1 MKKTLCLLAL
11 LTASSYCPGQDTPKP
26 APKPRAIQWRES
38 YPKALEEASRSTRP
52 ILADFEADWCGWCK
66 KLDRETFGNA
76 EVIKLVET
84 FFIPVRIDTDHQ
96 PEISAKF
103 EVKGLPTILLL
114 SAEGKEL
121 KRLSGFRPAEKF
133 LTELRQAIKSA
144 ATLDELRKAAEKNPG
159 DLDSVRAWARATF
172 ASGNPGAAEK
182 ILSGALKGKPMEPG
196 LLLELADIKRSAG
209 KTAEA
214 RELYKQILALGDT
227 RGGSSFQQAHL
238 PLARLQ
244 LGGKQYKAALE
255 TLSAYISRVK
265 SGKGLPEAYFLRSYV
280 HSVEDRDTEALKD
293 LRKVLELDPDGE
305 YGTRAGYIIDLVKQ
319 E

>member
-1 MKKTLCLLAL
+1 MKKTICLLAL
-11 LTASSYCPGQDTPKP
+11 LTAPSYCLGQDTPK
-26 APKPRAIQWRES
+26 AAAKPRAIQWRES
-38 YPKALEEASRSTRP
+38 YPKALEEAARTTKP

-84 FFIPVRIDTDHQ
+84 FFVPVRIDTDHQ
-96 PEISAKF
+96 PKISAKF

-114 SAEGKEL
+114 NPGGKEI

-133 LTELRQAIKSA
+133 LSELRQTIKSA
-144 ATLDELRKAAEKNPG
+144 AALDELRKAAEKNPG

-172 ASGNPGAAEK
+172 ASGNSTAAEE
-182 ILSGALKGKPMEPG
+182 ILSGALKRKPMEAS
-196 LLLELADIKRSAG
+196 LLLELADIKRSGGQAG
-209 KTAEA
+209 GA
-214 RELYKQILALGDT
+214 RKLYKQVLSLGET
-227 RGGSSFQQAHL
+227 RGGSSFLKAHL
-238 PLARLQ
+238 PLARLY

-265 SGKGLPEAYFLRSYV
+265 NGKGLPEAYFLRSYV

-305 YGTRAGYIIDLVKQ
+305 YGTRADYIIDLVKQ

>member
-11 LTASSYCPGQDTPKP
+11 LTAPSYCLAQDAPKA

-38 YPKALEEASRSTRP
+38 YPKALEEAARAAKP

-76 EVIKLVET
+76 AVIKLVEA

-96 PEISAKF
+96 PKISAKF

-114 SAEGKEL
+114 SPAGKEL
-121 KRLSGFRPAEKF
+121 KRLSGFRPADKF
-133 LTELRQAIKSA
+133 LTELRQAVKSA
-144 ATLDELRKAAEKNPG
+144 AALDELRKAAEKDPG
-159 DLDSVRAWARATF
+159 DLDSVRAWARASF
-172 ASGNPGAAEK
+172 ASGNPAAAEE
-182 ILSGALKGKPMEPG
+182 ILSDALKRKPMEAS
-196 LLLELADIKRSAG
+196 LLLELADIKRSGGQAN
-209 KTAEA
+209 EA
-214 RELYKQILALGDT
+214 RKLYKQILSLGEA
-227 RGGSSFQQAHL
+227 RGGSSFQKAHL

-293 LRKVLELDPDGE
+293 LRRVLELDPDGE
-305 YGTRAGYIIDLVKQ
+305 YGTRAGDIIDLVKQ

>member
-1 MKKTLCLLAL
+1 MNKTICLLVF
-11 LTASSYCPGQDTPKP
+11 LTTPSYGLAQDNPKA

-38 YPKALEEASRSTRP
+38 YPKALEEAARAAKP

-76 EVIKLVET
+76 EVIKLVEA

-96 PEISAKF
+96 PKISAEFK
-103 EVKGLPTILLL
+103 VKGLPTILLL
-114 SAEGKEL
+114 SPEGKEL
-121 KRLSGFRPAEKF
+121 KRLSGFRPADKF
-133 LTELRQAIKSA
+133 LSELRQALKSA
-144 ATLDELRKAAEKNPG
+144 AALDELRKAVEKDPG
-159 DLDSVRAWARATF
+159 DLDSVRAWARASF
-172 ASGNPGAAEK
+172 ASGNPAAAEK
-182 ILSGALKGKPMEPG
+182 ILSDALRRKPMEAS
-196 LLLELADIKRSAG
+196 LLLELADIKRSGGQAN
-209 KTAEA
+209 EA
-214 RELYKQILALGDT
+214 RELYKQILSLGEA
-227 RGGSSFQQAHL
+227 RAGSSFQEAHL

-244 LGGKQYKAALE
+244 LGGKQYKPALE
-255 TLSAYISRVK
+255 TLSAYINRGK

>member
-1 MKKTLCLLAL
+1 MFSVVATQLAPE
-11 LTASSYCPGQDTPKP
+11 SPGT
-26 APKPRAIQWRES
+26 APKARSIQWRES
-38 YPKALEEASRSTRP
+38 YPKALEEATRSAKP

-84 FFIPVRIDTDHQ
+84 FFVPLRIDTDRQ
-96 PEISAKF
+96 PKISAKF

-114 SAEGKEL
+114 SPQGKEL

-133 LTELRQAIKSA
+133 LSELRQAVKSA
-144 ATLDELRKAAEKNPG
+144 AALDDLRKAVEKEPDN
-159 DLDSVRAWARATF
+159 LDSVRAWARASL
-172 ASGNPGAAEK
+172 ASGNPAAAEK
-182 ILSGALKGKPMEPG
+182 ILSDALKRKPMEAS
-196 LLLELADIKRSAG
+196 LLLELADIKRASGRGEQALG
-209 KTAEA
+209 
-214 RELYKQILALGDT
+214 LYKQVLSLGEA
-227 RGGSSFQQAHL
+227 RGGKSFRKAHL

-255 TLSAYISRVK
+255 TLSAYISRA
-265 SGKGLPEAYFLRSYV
+265 GNEEGLPEAYFLRSYV

-305 YGTRAGYIIDLVKQ
+305 YGTRADYIIDLVKQ